1 MSYDLHFRASVK
13 PLVLSAALLAVLP
26 GCASLTPSANDGS
39 DFRKGIYATAGVG
52 ASRLNPS
59 VDNFPNLD
67 VNDRVEPAGQ
77 VTIGA
82 DLTPTFSV
90 EFQSADLG
98 SAGFSP
104 SGAADGSSSAGRLNY
119 HVNGISALAYIGGN
133 KHNDK
138 RKGLTG
144 FGRLGLAS
152 IDNSIVGSN
161 LVFERD
167 DSSPVLVGGGIEY
180 ATGSGLGL
188 RAEAMTNGD
197 DTSYGQIGLLYRLGL
212 GSKRQPKLAQAKPAA
227 PAPVKAAPV
236 KPVEISKPVVAA
248 ARKSIDGDRDGVVD
262 DFDQCLSTPRGVAVD
277 SSGCEAVASIIDMV
291 LFDVDSAEL
300 TSTARSIL
308 SNVANQMNGASNA
321 SLNLEGH
328 ADSTGNAEYNM
339 ALSERRARNVA
350 RYLVGQG
357 VKQSQLSQVTSFG
370 EESPAE
376 GNDSVDGRA
385 ANRRVELHGKG
396 FVR

>member
-1 MSYDLHFRASVK
+1 MLYDFPIRAAAK
-13 PLVLSAALLAVLP
+13 PIALSAAFVALLP
-26 GCASLTPSANDGS
+26 GCASLSPSAYDGS
-39 DFRKGIYATAGVG
+39 DFRKGVYATAGIG
-52 ASRLNPS
+52 ASRLTPS

-77 VTIGA
+77 ITVGA
-82 DLTPTFSV
+82 DLTPTFAV
-90 EFQSADLG
+90 ELQSADLG

-119 HVNGISALAYIGGN
+119 HLNGISALAYLGGN
-133 KHNDK
+133 KHNDL

-167 DSSPVLVGGGIEY
+167 DSSPVIVGGGVEY
-180 ATGSGLGL
+180 ATGRGLGV
-188 RAEAMTNGD
+188 RAEALTNGD
-197 DTSYGQIGLLYRLGL
+197 DTSYGQVGVLYRLGI
-212 GSKRQPKLAQAKPAA
+212 GSKRQPKLAQAKPA
-227 PAPVKAAPV
+227 PPPPPPVKLP
-236 KPVEISKPVVAA
+236 KPVIAAAKKPV
-248 ARKSIDGDRDGVVD
+248 DGDRDGVLD
-262 DFDQCLSTPRGVAVD
+262 DFDQCLSTPAGIAVD
-277 SSGCEAVASIIDMV
+277 SSGCEAAATLIDMV

-300 TSTARSIL
+300 TSSARSIL
-308 SNVANQMNGASNA
+308 SNVANQMNSASNA

-328 ADSTGNAEYNM
+328 ADSTGDSEYNM
-339 ALSERRARNVA
+339 NLSEQRARNVA

-357 VKQSQLSQVTSFG
+357 VKQSQLSDVNSFG
-370 EESPAE
+370 EDSPAE
-376 GNDSVDGRA
+376 GNDSIDGRA

>member
-1 MSYDLHFRASVK
+1 
-13 PLVLSAALLAVLP
+13 
-26 GCASLTPSANDGS
+26 
-39 DFRKGIYATAGVG
+39 
-52 ASRLNPS
+52 
-59 VDNFPNLD
+59 
-67 VNDRVEPAGQ
+67 
-77 VTIGA
+77 
-82 DLTPTFSV
+82 
-90 EFQSADLG
+90 
-98 SAGFSP
+98 
-104 SGAADGSSSAGRLNY
+104 
-119 HVNGISALAYIGGN
+119 
-133 KHNDK
+133 
-138 RKGLTG
+138 
-144 FGRLGLAS
+144 LGLAA

-161 LVFERD
+161 LVFERE
-167 DSSPVLVGGGIEY
+167 DSSPVLVGGGVEY

-197 DTSYGQIGLLYRLGL
+197 DTSYGQVGLLYRLGL
-212 GSKRQPKLAQAKPAA
+212 GSKRQPKLAQAKPI
-227 PAPVKAAPV
+227 PAPVKPAKLPR
-236 KPVEISKPVVAA
+236 PVAA
-248 ARKSIDGDRDGVVD
+248 AAKKSIDGDRDGVVD

-328 ADSTGNAEYNM
+328 ADSTGDADYNM

-357 VKQSQLSQVTSFG
+357 VKQSQLSQVSSFG
-370 EESPAE
+370 EDSPAE
-376 GNDSVDGRA
+376 GNDSIDGRA

>member
-26 GCASLTPSANDGS
+26 GCASLSPSANDGS

-52 ASRLNPS
+52 ASRLTPS

-77 VTIGA
+77 ITVGA

-133 KHNDK
+133 KHNDR

-144 FGRLGLAS
+144 FGRLGLAA

-161 LVFERD
+161 LVFERE
-167 DSSPVLVGGGIEY
+167 DSSPVLVGGGVEY

-197 DTSYGQIGLLYRLGL
+197 DTSYGQVGLLYRLGL
-212 GSKRQPKLAQAKPAA
+212 GSKRQPKLAQAKPI
-227 PAPVKAAPV
+227 PAPVKPAKLPR
-236 KPVEISKPVVAA
+236 PVAA
-248 ARKSIDGDRDGVVD
+248 AAKKSIDGDRDGVVD

-328 ADSTGNAEYNM
+328 ADSTGDADYNM

-357 VKQSQLSQVTSFG
+357 VKQSQLSQVSSFG
-370 EESPAE
+370 EDSPAE
-376 GNDSVDGRA
+376 GNDSIDGRA

>member
-1 MSYDLHFRASVK
+1 MFHDFPYGTSVR
-13 PLVLSAALLAVLP
+13 PIVLSAVLIAVLP
-26 GCASLTPSANDGS
+26 GCASLSPSVNDGS
-39 DFRKGIYATAGVG
+39 DFRKGVYASAGIG
-52 ASRLNPS
+52 ASRLTPS
-59 VDNFPNLD
+59 VENFPNLD

-82 DLTPTFSV
+82 DVTPTFSV

-104 SGAADGSSSAGRLNY
+104 SAGADGSASAGRLNY
-119 HVNGISALAYIGGN
+119 HLNGISALAYVGRN
-133 KHNDK
+133 KHNAQ

-161 LVFERD
+161 LVFERE
-167 DSSPVLVGGGIEY
+167 DSSPVIVGAGLEY
-180 ATGSGLGL
+180 VTSKGLGL

-197 DTSYGQIGLLYRLGL
+197 DTNYGQVGLLYRMGI
-212 GSKRQPKLAQAKPAA
+212 GSKKQPRLAQAKPAVA
-227 PAPVKAAPV
+227 PAPV
-236 KPVEISKPVVAA
+236 KPVEIPKPVVAA
-248 ARKSIDGDRDGVVD
+248 AKKPLDNDNDGVLDNVD
-262 DFDQCLSTPRGVAVD
+262 SCLSTPLGIVVD
-277 SSGCEAVASIIDMV
+277 RNGCEAADLLIDMV

-300 TSTARSIL
+300 TSSARSIL
-308 SNVANQMNGASNA
+308 SNVASNMRVATNA

-328 ADSTGNAEYNM
+328 ADSTGDADYNL
-339 ALSERRARNVA
+339 ALSDRRVRSVA

-357 VKQSQLSQVTSFG
+357 VKQSQLSEVNSFG
-370 EESPAE
+370 EDSPAE
-376 GNDSVDGRA
+376 GNDSVAGRA

>member
-1 MSYDLHFRASVK
+1 MSYDLHIRASVK
-13 PLVLSAALLAVLP
+13 PLVLSAALLAILP

-39 DFRKGIYATAGVG
+39 DFRKGVYATAGVG
-52 ASRLNPS
+52 ASRLTPS

-77 VTIGA
+77 ITVGA

-133 KHNDK
+133 KHNDR

-144 FGRLGLAS
+144 FGRLGLAA

-161 LVFERD
+161 LVFERE
-167 DSSPVLVGGGIEY
+167 DSSPVLVGGGVEY

-197 DTSYGQIGLLYRLGL
+197 DTSYGQVGLLYRLGL
-212 GSKRQPKLAQAKPAA
+212 GSKRQPKLAQAKPI
-227 PAPVKAAPV
+227 PAPVKPAKLPR
-236 KPVEISKPVVAA
+236 PVAA
-248 ARKSIDGDRDGVVD
+248 AAKKSIDGDRDGVVD

-328 ADSTGNAEYNM
+328 ADSTGDADYNM

-357 VKQSQLSQVTSFG
+357 VKQSQLSQVSSFG
-370 EESPAE
+370 EDSPAE
-376 GNDSVDGRA
+376 GNDSIDGRA

>member
-26 GCASLTPSANDGS
+26 GCASLSPSANDGS

-52 ASRLNPS
+52 ASRLTPS

-77 VTIGA
+77 ITVGA

-133 KHNDK
+133 KHNDR

-144 FGRLGLAS
+144 FGRLGLAA

-161 LVFERD
+161 LVFERE
-167 DSSPVLVGGGIEY
+167 DSSPVLVGGGVEY

-197 DTSYGQIGLLYRLGL
+197 DTSYGQVGLLYRLGL
-212 GSKRQPKLAQAKPAA
+212 GSKRQPKLAQAKPI
-227 PAPVKAAPV
+227 PAPVKPAKLPR
-236 KPVEISKPVVAA
+236 PVAA
-248 ARKSIDGDRDGVVD
+248 AAKKSIDGDRDGVVD
-262 DFDQCLSTPRGVAVD
+262 DFDQCLSTPHGVAVD

-328 ADSTGNAEYNM
+328 ADSTGDADYNM

-357 VKQSQLSQVTSFG
+357 VKQSQLSQVSSFG
-370 EESPAE
+370 EDSPAE
-376 GNDSVDGRA
+376 GNDSIDGRA